1 MGLVAPNPGTLFW
14 MLIIF
19 GIVVFILQR
28 FAWKPILN
36 ALNERTTS
44 ISNALS
50 AAEFAKKQLDDL
62 KVSQE
67 EVKAFAIRE
76 KDQILREARDI
87 KEKIIAEAKEK
98 ALRENEKI
106 LTQLKVQIEN
116 EKTAALNEMKEKIA
130 VFSVLIAEKILKER
144 LESTP
149 HQEELIQDQLREFK
163 LN

>member
-1 MGLVAPNPGTLFW
+1 MGLVTPNPGTLFW

-50 AAEFAKKQLDDL
+50 SAEFAKKQLSDL
-62 KVSQE
+62 KASQE
-67 EVKAFAIRE
+67 EVKALAIRE
-76 KDQILREARDI
+76 KEQILREARDI
-87 KEKIIAEAKEK
+87 KDKIIAEAKEK
-98 ALRENEKI
+98 ALQESDKI
-106 LTQLKVQIEN
+106 IAQLKVQIEN
-116 EKTAALNEMKEKIA
+116 EKIAALNDMKDKVA
-130 VFSVLIAEKILKER
+130 GFSVLIAEKILRER

-149 HQEELIQDQLREFK
+149 QQEEIIQNQLREFK

>member
-14 MLIIF
+14 MFVIF
-19 GIVVFILQR
+19 GIVVYILQR

-50 AAEFAKKQLDDL
+50 AAEFARKQLDDL

-67 EVKAFAIRE
+67 EVRAFAIRE
-76 KDQILREARDI
+76 KEQILRDARDI
-87 KEKIIAEAKEK
+87 KEKILAEAKEK

-106 LTQLKVQIEN
+106 LAQLKVQIEN
-116 EKTAALNEMKEKIA
+116 EKTAAINEMKEKIA
-130 VFSVLIAEKILKER
+130 GFSILIAEKILKER

-149 HQEELIQDQLREFK
+149 QQEELIQDQLREFK

>member
-1 MGLVAPNPGTLFW
+1 MGLVTPNPGTLFW

-19 GIVVFILQR
+19 GIVVFMLQR

-36 ALNERTTS
+36 ALEERTTS

-50 AAEFAKKQLDDL
+50 SADFARKQLDEL
-62 KVSQE
+62 KTRQE

-76 KDQILREARDI
+76 KDQILKEAREI
-87 KEKIIAEAKEK
+87 KDKILAEAREK
-98 ALRENEKI
+98 ALLENEKI
-106 LTQLKVQIEN
+106 LAQLKVQIEN

-130 VFSVLIAEKILKER
+130 GFSVLIAEKILKER

-149 HQEELIQDQLREFK
+149 HQEELIQHQLREFK

>member
-28 FAWKPILN
+28 YAWKPILN

-44 ISNALS
+44 INNALS

-67 EVKAFAIRE
+67 ELKSFEIRE
-76 KDQILREARDI
+76 KEQILREARDI

-106 LTQLKVQIEN
+106 LAQLKVQIEN

-149 HQEELIQDQLREFK
+149 QQEELIQDQLREFK

>member
-1 MGLVAPNPGTLFW
+1 MGLVTPNPGTLFW

-50 AAEFAKKQLDDL
+50 SAEFARKQLDDL
-62 KVSQE
+62 KASQE
-67 EVKAFAIRE
+67 EVKALAIRE
-76 KDQILREARDI
+76 KEQILRDARDI
-87 KEKIIAEAKEK
+87 KDKIIAEAKEK
-98 ALRENEKI
+98 ALQESDKI
-106 LTQLKVQIEN
+106 ITQLKVQIEN
-116 EKTAALNEMKEKIA
+116 EKVAALNDMKDKVA
-130 VFSVLIAEKILKER
+130 GFSVLIAEKILRER

-149 HQEELIQDQLREFK
+149 QQEELIQNQLREFK